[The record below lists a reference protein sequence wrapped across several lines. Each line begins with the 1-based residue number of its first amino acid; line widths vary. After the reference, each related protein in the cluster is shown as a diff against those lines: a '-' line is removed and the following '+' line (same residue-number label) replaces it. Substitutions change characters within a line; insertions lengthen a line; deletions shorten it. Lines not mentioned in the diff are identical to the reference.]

1 MIFRVPDKTQG
12 NWKDLNEFFENVTE
26 WEPSCS
32 LYFGDNVLQ
41 DVLAPRKFTAT
52 IDVVAVSE
60 ELSAEGMAVS
70 ENNLVCT
77 PATSSIFREEK
88 YYNIFIRIITLYLL
102 NIEFHNFEQSASNRR
117 FLSHPHSEDIVSEAW
132 GSYFYATD
140 SRVVKKKSK
149 VDEIYHLVIM

>member
-88 YYNIFIRIITLYLL
+88 YYNIFIT
-102 NIEFHNFEQSASNRR
+102 NHNFVFTQHRIS
-117 FLSHPHSEDIVSEAW
+117 
-132 GSYFYATD
+132 
-140 SRVVKKKSK
+140 
-149 VDEIYHLVIM
+149 

>member
-1 MIFRVPDKTQG
+1 MAKPKFAQGHMIFRVPDKTQG

-70 ENNLVCT
+70 ENNLVST
-77 PATSSIFREEK
+77 TS
-88 YYNIFIRIITLYLL
+88 NL
-102 NIEFHNFEQSASNRR
+102 FHFQGR
-117 FLSHPHSEDIVSEAW
+117 
-132 GSYFYATD
+132 
-140 SRVVKKKSK
+140 K
-149 VDEIYHLVIM
+149 VL

>member
-1 MIFRVPDKTQG
+1 MWIWRSRSLGKEGHLIFRVPDKTQG

-70 ENNLVCT
+70 ENNLVSMYTSNLLHFHFFQVCT
-77 PATSSIFREEK
+77 
-88 YYNIFIRIITLYLL
+88 YCHLL
-102 NIEFHNFEQSASNRR
+102 
-117 FLSHPHSEDIVSEAW
+117 L
-132 GSYFYATD
+132 
-140 SRVVKKKSK
+140 
-149 VDEIYHLVIM
+149 L